1 MKKRLRKKR
10 RIGEFAE
17 KGCRLVV
24 LRTTKNDSLAFNDAF
39 ILEAVEM
46 NGCYCG
52 GSLAE
57 DRLDVVLE
65 LGRSSE
71 DPLSRLTRIADWLR
85 ARSDVAGWRA
95 GPILDLWHDPAEAFD
110 LDPFATK

>member
-10 RIGEFAE
+10 RIGGFAQ

-24 LRTTKNDSLAFNDAF
+24 LRTTKNDSASFNDAF
-39 ILEAVEM
+39 ILEAIET

-71 DPLSRLTRIADWLR
+71 DPAARLTRIADWLR
-85 ARSDVAGWRA
+85 ARSDVAEWRA
-95 GPILDLWHDPAEAFD
+95 GPILDLWYGPVEGFD
-110 LDPFATK
+110 LDPFAAK